1 MGKSWLQPCRFVYL
15 MVHFDF
21 LLSQM
26 TLLKYLISSF
36 NVRIMPGIIQK
47 NISAVYGKE
56 YHLSLP
62 AKSIV
67 ALFVYLN
74 LYCYKLA

>member
-1 MGKSWLQPCRFVYL
+1 

-26 TLLKYLISSF
+26 TLLQYLISGF
-36 NVRIMPGIIQK
+36 NISITPGIIQK
-47 NISAVYGKE
+47 SISVVYGKE

>member
-1 MGKSWLQPCRFVYL
+1 

-26 TLLKYLISSF
+26 TLLQYLISGF
-36 NVRIMPGIIQK
+36 NIRITPGIIQK
-47 NISAVYGKE
+47 SISVVYGKE

>member
-1 MGKSWLQPCRFVYL
+1 
-15 MVHFDF
+15 
-21 LLSQM
+21 M
-26 TLLKYLISSF
+26 TLLQNLMSGF
-36 NVRIMPGIIQK
+36 NSRITPGIIQK
-47 NISAVYGKE
+47 SISVVYGKE